1 MLVAWKY
8 RQRNSLIERLDPR
21 ARLIFALALMFS
33 VVQFWDVRIISV
45 FTALALA
52 QFVLARL
59 TLHET
64 RGSLRI
70 IGFVILFL
78 AVLTFVTGR
87 GGAGSSVLGEEHI
100 IRRFGPVTLPVFGW
114 QLKLDVTLEKTVF
127 AVTQMIRMFTISIL
141 AITLPYTIDPSLYGV
156 TFRGLGLPD
165 KLAYAMDLAFRFVPT
180 LARDLTITMDSQRA
194 RGYEIE
200 KLRGGILGRI
210 RKLTPLLVPVTI
222 NSIVSSEDI
231 IDAMDLRCFAT
242 HPRTWVQKLHYARR
256 DRLLIAFS
264 ALVFLASV
272 VLSFLKIG
280 HLWIPDALLRMV
292 GA

>member
-21 ARLIFALALMFS
+21 ARLLFALALMFS
-33 VVQFWDVRIISV
+33 VVQFWDLRIILA
-45 FTALALA
+45 FTVLAVA

-70 IGFVILFL
+70 IAFVILFL
-78 AVLTFVTGR
+78 AVLTFLTGR
-87 GGAGSSVLGEEHI
+87 GGAGTSALSEEHL
-100 IRRFGPVTLPVFGW
+100 IRRLGPVTLPVFGW
-114 QLKLDVTLEKTVF
+114 QLKLDITLEKTAF
-127 AVTQMIRMFTISIL
+127 AITQMIRMFTISVL
-141 AITLPYTIDPSLYGV
+141 AITLPYTIDPRLYGV
-156 TFRGLGLPD
+156 TFRGLGLSD

-200 KLRGGILGRI
+200 KLRGGILGQV
-210 RKLTPLLVPVTI
+210 RKLAPLLVPVTI
-222 NSIVSSEDI
+222 NAIVSSEDI

-242 HPRTWVQKLHYARR
+242 HPRTWVQELHYTTR
-256 DRLLIAFS
+256 DRLLVACS

-280 HLWIPDALLRMV
+280 GLWIPQALLRLV